1 MYIRQDCIFSFED
14 ALKIQPQS
22 RLEKIIN
29 TLDYKP
35 VLSKLNKADKGKS
48 GSKPYPA
55 YAMLNALIAMHL
67 ENMNGFTQL
76 VERLKYDAY
85 LRYVCGF
92 EVLGTT
98 PSIATFS
105 RFYSRLTETDCLSD
119 LFSSLVKQAEK
130 IGLLDL
136 NAVAIDSTKVTA
148 YEKAV
153 PSKKIVKDGNSAD
166 WGIKSD
172 TNGNPIKWFGY
183 KLHIGTDVK
192 SGIPLALKV
201 TPASNTDASVAK
213 ELLEQIKENTTSPI
227 YYYLM
232 DSGYDQHDI
241 YSLIKNDY
249 KAQAIIA
256 LNKRSAK
263 QPKAGLDWDGTPIC
277 SAGYRMVYWGSYK
290 SENKF
295 RCPHILGKC
304 DCPFG
309 SAWCSESNYGMVV
322 KTRVKDDPR
331 FFCTPHRGTKNWQKL
346 YNMRTYAERCFSRF
360 KENLGLENGLTVRKI
375 KKVEAHAYLCAI
387 TMIAAVISVNQ
398 QNNIKSSAA

>member
-1 MYIRQDCIFSFED
+1 MYIRQGCVFSFED

-35 VLSKLNKADKGKS
+35 VLDKFNRPDGKS
-48 GSKPYPA
+48 GPKPYPP
-55 YAMLNALIAMHL
+55 YAMLNALIAMRL
-67 ENMNGFTQL
+67 ENMNSFSQL

-92 EVLGTT
+92 EVFGKT
-98 PSIATFS
+98 PSIASFS
-105 RFYSRLTETDCLSD
+105 RFYSKIIEDDCLKV
-119 LFSSLVKQAEK
+119 LFSSVVNQAEEM
-130 IGLLDL
+130 GLLDL
-136 NAVAIDSTKVTA
+136 SAVAIDSSKVEA

-153 PSKKIVKDGNSAD
+153 PNKKIAKDGKSAN

-183 KLHIGTDVK
+183 KLHIVTDVK
-192 SGIPLALKV
+192 SGLPVAIKV
-201 TPASNTDASVAK
+201 TPANVTDASVVEEILELTAK
-213 ELLEQIKENTTSPI
+213 NIHSRI

-232 DSGYDQHDI
+232 DSGYDQNNV
-241 YSLIKNDY
+241 YSLIRDKY
-249 KAQAIIA
+249 QAQAIIA
-256 LNKRSAK
+256 LNNRSAK

-290 SENKF
+290 GENKF
-295 RCPHILGKC
+295 RCPHVLGKC
-304 DCPFG
+304 NCPFG

-331 FFCTPHRGTKNWQKL
+331 LFCTPHRGTVNWQKL
-346 YNMRTYAERCFSRF
+346 YNLRTYSERCFSRF
-360 KENLGLENGLTVRKI
+360 KENLGLETGLTVRKI

-398 QNNIKSSAA
+398 ENNIKSSAA